1 MDRRKEGNKMI
12 EKEDLKEYFDFLEDL
27 RKSGLTNMLGA
38 RPYIQTAF
46 PDLSDKEAKEILVK
60 WSQSFRLKA
69 RDAE

>member
-12 EKEDLKEYFDFLEDL
+12 EKEDLKGYFDFLEDL

-60 WSQSFRLKA
+60 WLQSFRLKA

>member
-1 MDRRKEGNKMI
+1 MDRGKEGNEMI
-12 EKEDLKEYFDFLEDL
+12 EKEDLKGYFDFLEDL

-60 WSQSFRLKA
+60 WLQSFRMKA
-69 RDAE
+69 KDAE